1 MKTLTEQVFAQAL
14 KEIMAKK
21 SFDKITVTELVQ
33 HLKVNRQTFYYHFND
48 LYDLLEQIYI
58 SDGERMIGDNR
69 TNDSWEKGMLAIFH
83 YIQDNKA
90 FVCNT
95 YYSVNRN
102 YLEHFLYD
110 RAYDL
115 IKPVLEEKGLDLT
128 EEEIEFR
135 VHFYKYGLVG
145 FILDWIDSGLQ
156 ENPQDLAHRIY
167 QLLEKL

>member
-1 MKTLTEQVFAQAL
+1 M
-14 KEIMAKK
+14 
-21 SFDKITVTELVQ
+21 
-33 HLKVNRQTFYYHFND
+33 
-48 LYDLLEQIYI
+48 EQIYI
-58 SDGERMIGDNR
+58 SDSERMIGDNR

-115 IKPVLEEKGLDLT
+115 TKPVLEEKGLDLT

-145 FILDWIDSGLQ
+145 FFLDWIDSGLQ

>member
-1 MKTLTEQVFAQAL
+1 MKTLTEQAFAQAL

-69 TNDSWEKGMLAIFH
+69 TNDSWEKGMLALFH

-115 IKPVLEEKGLDLT
+115 IKPVLEAIQSTLVKVVSTVSSCHLKA
-128 EEEIEFR
+128 IECL
-135 VHFYKYGLVG
+135 GA
-145 FILDWIDSGLQ
+145 
-156 ENPQDLAHRIY
+156 LAV
-167 QLLEKL
+167 LPNELEYSISLNDNTKPSLGIS

>member
-1 MKTLTEQVFAQAL
+1 MKTLTKQAFAQAL

-21 SFDKITVTELVQ
+21 AFDKITVTELIQ
-33 HLKVNRQTFYYHFND
+33 YLKANRQTFYYHFND

-58 SDGERMIGDNR
+58 SDSERMIGDNR

-95 YYSVNRN
+95 YYSNRN

-115 IKPVLEEKGLDLT
+115 TKPVLE
-128 EEEIEFR
+128 
-135 VHFYKYGLVG
+135 
-145 FILDWIDSGLQ
+145 
-156 ENPQDLAHRIY
+156 
-167 QLLEKL
+167 

>member
-1 MKTLTEQVFAQAL
+1 MKTLTKQAFAQAL

-21 SFDKITVTELVQ
+21 AFDKITVTELIQ
-33 HLKVNRQTFYYHFND
+33 YLKANRQTFYYHFND

-58 SDGERMIGDNR
+58 SDSERMIGDNR

-115 IKPVLEEKGLDLT
+115 TKPVLEEKGLDLT

-145 FILDWIDSGLQ
+145 FILDWIDSSLQ